1 MHIHWVGG
9 ANHLFFCCLFV
20 ILPSIFPSF
29 RVFSNES
36 ALCIRWPKYWSFSL
50 NISPPSGTS
59 RTERILAYLLL
70 SYSRSYWKPVLSTVS
85 SNCPHRPLSPQVH
98 HCLPGPVLYY
108 FSHELLQ
115 LPSIITFFLLL
126 FSITDSFLYNSIWFL
141 LCWRKE
147 GFGVLGQSLYDGFSK
162 NPQTLVLVLSDT
174 GIFLAQFTLER
185 AGIPWTKA
193 YALMTSARELSGS
206 RKAHSLTIFTFFLK
220 YNHLWK
226 AFTGHLS
233 ENWIPTGPD
242 TPFSASFPS

>member
-1 MHIHWVGG
+1 MPCLLKALAVTIFVG
-9 ANHLFFCCLFV
+9 
-20 ILPSIFPSF
+20 
-29 RVFSNES
+29 
-36 ALCIRWPKYWSFSL
+36 
-50 NISPPSGTS
+50 
-59 RTERILAYLLL
+59 LLL
-70 SYSRSYWKPVLSTVS
+70 PMSCNQANKPLPPAPKFQSLSHKAEPS
-85 SNCPHRPLSPQVH
+85 SFPIFSLSPQVH

-162 NPQTLVLVLSDT
+162 NPQTLALVLSDT